1 MFRVYGGQP
10 VGMGNAGAIA
20 GGIPLKDLFPNAPSD
35 VGTPVQTP
43 GVVRPGTKQKLKDI
57 FPPGRGVPNMPPDH
71 PLYNFVRRGF
81 TGDLVQTSP
90 YLENNSFGVAGNP
103 FGPGFVIPGKGPVKQ
118 PVLPGED
125 RGAVE
130 GVYGT
135 PGPKPM
141 PGSAPLG
148 LPMAMGSSNLPNAI
162 GNMAG
167 VANSQFYRGPQL
179 GQAGLYFGGVM

>member
-1 MFRVYGGQP
+1 MLRTDGGYGLPGMPGNGATVSPAAKFNPNQLNVQP
-10 VGMGNAGAIA
+10 M
-20 GGIPLKDLFPNAPSD
+20 
-35 VGTPVQTP
+35 P
-43 GVVRPGTKQKLKDI
+43 GYM
-57 FPPGRGVPNMPPDH
+57 NMPG
-71 PLYNFVRRGF
+71 YNPFQFEQDRDRF
-81 TGDLVQTSP
+81 ILHSP
-90 YLENNSFGVAGNP
+90 QSGVAGNP

-125 RGAVE
+125 KGAVE

>member
-1 MFRVYGGQP
+1 MFRTDGGYGVP
-10 VGMGNAGAIA
+10 GMPGNASQF
-20 GGIPLKDLFPNAPSD
+20 L
-35 VGTPVQTP
+35 
-43 GVVRPGTKQKLKDI
+43 
-57 FPPGRGVPNMPPDH
+57 
-71 PLYNFVRRGF
+71 
-81 TGDLVQTSP
+81 
-90 YLENNSFGVAGNP
+90 AGNP
-103 FGPGFVIPGKGPVKQ
+103 FGPNFVIPGKRPVGQ
-118 PVLPGED
+118 PVLPGENK
-125 RGAVE
+125 GAVE

-141 PGSAPLG
+141 PGSIPLG